1 MWVTSEAA
9 LLLVAK
15 VMKSLKRLCT
25 SVQAAVSIIKV
36 PNQRDRNLL
45 LQPAF
50 ASIASNVAWR
60 PLSRSKANIYSL
72 CELQSVSQE
81 FRQSLTL
88 PV

>member
-25 SVQAAVSIIKV
+25 SVQAAVSIKE

-50 ASIASNVAWR
+50 ASIEAKVAWR

-81 FRQSLTL
+81 FRQPLTL